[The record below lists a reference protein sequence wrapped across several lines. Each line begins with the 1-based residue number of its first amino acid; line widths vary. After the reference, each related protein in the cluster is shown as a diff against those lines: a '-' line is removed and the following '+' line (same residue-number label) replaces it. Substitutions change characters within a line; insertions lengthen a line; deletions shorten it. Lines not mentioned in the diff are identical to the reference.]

1 MTRSGVVTLV
11 GRPNVGKST
20 LINRL
25 VGRKI
30 SITSTRPQ
38 TTRSLIRG
46 VVNDAAGNW
55 QMVLVDTP
63 GLHKPKAE
71 LGHRL
76 NRLVYGSLSDADA
89 ICFLVDAT
97 QPIGPGDRLIAERVR
112 EVQKPVVTAVT
123 KIDAAGPEKT
133 GRQLETAA
141 GWDFD
146 AYVPVSAFSGR
157 GIDDLVDELSS
168 RLGAGPAL
176 FPVDMDTDQ
185 TEEFLIGELIREK
198 FLDRLRE
205 ELPHSLHV
213 RLRELEEEEDL
224 LRIEA
229 DVLVERE
236 SQKGIVIGKGGSMLE
251 DAGSAARREL
261 ESLLGARVHLALRV
275 KVEPDWQRRPAA
287 LDRLG
292 YKIEGR

>member
-1 MTRSGVVTLV
+1 MRSGVVTLV

-20 LINRL
+20 LVNRL

-30 SITSTRPQ
+30 SITSIRPQ

-46 VVNDAAGNW
+46 VVNDAGGKW

-71 LGHRL
+71 LGNRL
-76 NRLVYGSLSDADA
+76 NRLVYGSLADADVN
-89 ICFLVDAT
+89 CFLIDAT
-97 QPIGPGDRLIAERVR
+97 QAIGPGDRLIAERVG
-112 EVQKPVVTAVT
+112 ESGKPVVLAVT

-133 GRQLETAA
+133 GQQLSIA
-141 GWDFD
+141 GSWDFD

-157 GIDDLVDELSS
+157 GVDGLVDELSS
-168 RLGAGPAL
+168 RLREGPAL
-176 FPVDMDTDQ
+176 FPPEMDTDQ
-185 TEEFLIGELIREK
+185 SEDFLIAELIREK

-213 RLRELEEEEDL
+213 RLRDIEDEDELV
-224 LRIEA
+224 RIDA
-229 DVLVERE
+229 DMLVERA

-251 DAGSAARREL
+251 EAGSAARREL
-261 ESLLGARVHLALRV
+261 ESLLGTRVHLALRV
-275 KVEPDWQRRPAA
+275 KVEADWQRRPAS

-292 YKIEGR
+292 YGNR